1 MLLRVQKLSSSPDAR
16 KFQALQ
22 ETGRLYDGTSKRNH
36 FIFRLMSESPKP
48 APIRHP
54 ATLALS
60 RSSADRQ
67 LTVGF
72 SSRPA
77 FLFPLIVLSFLL
89 AAIRPAFAQN
99 RFYHPTQQP
108 YIINDQVY
116 YPVRSSS
123 GFNETGVASWY
134 GPDFNGH
141 STSNGETYDMYGATA
156 AHKLLP
162 MNTMLLVSNLENGK
176 NTIVRVNDRGPFV
189 QGRILDLSYT
199 AAKKL
204 DIVGNGTAK
213 VQVTALAK
221 ANADSGEEAI
231 PGPDVNYNLG
241 EFYVQIGAFEQK
253 NNALKLQKRFSDI
266 GHTAVI
272 EEFFSPKSILYRVC
286 VYAGKEL
293 HGAYK
298 VEGALHQHGWRGAFV
313 VAR

>member
-1 MLLRVQKLSSSPDAR
+1 V
-16 KFQALQ
+16 
-22 ETGRLYDGTSKRNH
+22 RLHLKPQLISYV
-36 FIFRLMSESPKP
+36 IMSESLKFTL
-48 APIRHP
+48 IRRQ
-54 ATLALS
+54 TLCVSHRLLAERPL
-60 RSSADRQ
+60 AIGCLFQ
-67 LTVGF
+67 
-72 SSRPA
+72 PA
-77 FLFPLIVLSFLL
+77 FLLPILVLSFLL
-89 AAIRPAFAQN
+89 TTIQPAIAQN

-199 AAKKL
+199 AAQKL

-221 ANADSGEEAI
+221 ANADSGDDAI

-253 NNALKLQKRFSDI
+253 NNALKLQQRFSNI

-298 VEGALHQHGWRGAFV
+298 VESALHQHGWRGAFV

>member
-1 MLLRVQKLSSSPDAR
+1 MQENSRHCR
-16 KFQALQ
+16 KPGDCADSHIKTQPFLIQAYVRI
-22 ETGRLYDGTSKRNH
+22 TKT
-36 FIFRLMSESPKP
+36 

-54 ATLALS
+54 ATLAS
-60 RSSADRQ
+60 SCSSADRQ

-72 SSRPA
+72 LFRPA

-89 AAIRPAFAQN
+89 AAIRPAIAQN

-221 ANADSGEEAI
+221 ANAASGEMQT

-253 NNALKLQKRFSDI
+253 NNALKLQKKFSDI
-266 GHTAVI
+266 GHTTVI
-272 EEFFSPKSILYRVC
+272 EEFFSPKSVLYRVC

-298 VEGALHQHGWRGAFV
+298 VESALHQHGWRGAFV